1 MDQLSQK
8 LGTSVLG
15 AGIMGSG
22 IAQVASAAGYN
33 VVLNDIEDRFVDRG
47 LDTIS
52 KSLERMV
59 KKEKITFDDKKTI
72 IGRIIKSTSLDDF
85 SDVDFVVEAVIEDKP
100 LKHDIFRRLDDVCR
114 DEVILSSNTSSI
126 SITGLAAVTSR
137 SDKVIGM
144 HFINPVPVMK
154 LIEVIKG
161 LDTADETTNKVFE
174 LAKMMGKVPVMAEDF
189 PGFVSNRVLQVMINE
204 GIYCLYEG
212 VGTRESIDD
221 IMKMCANHPM
231 GPLELADLI
240 GLDTV
245 LNILNVLFLYKG
257 YGDTKYR
264 PCPLLKKYV
273 EAGLW
278 GRKTGRG
285 FYEYNK

>member
-1 MDQLSQK
+1 MQIK
-8 LGTSVLG
+8 KIGVVG
-15 AGIMGSG
+15 GGIMGSG
-22 IAQVASAAGYN
+22 IAQVASSAGYD
-33 VVLNDIEDRFVDRG
+33 VVLNDIEDRYLDRS
-47 LDTIS
+47 LTSIS
-52 KSLERMV
+52 DSLERMV
-59 KKEKITFDDKKTI
+59 KKEKITPDDKKNI
-72 IGRIIKSTSLDDF
+72 IGRINRSTSLDDF
-85 SDVDFVVEAVIEDKP
+85 SDADFVVEAVIEDKA
-100 LKHDIFRRLDDVCR
+100 LKNDIFRRLDSVCR
-114 DEVILSSNTSSI
+114 KEIILASNTSSI
-126 SITGLAAVTSR
+126 SITSLAAATSR

-154 LIEVIKG
+154 LIEIIKS
-161 LDTADETTNKVFE
+161 LDTSDETTDTVFE
-174 LAKMMGKVPVMAEDF
+174 LTRKMGKVPVMAEDF

-212 VGTRESIDD
+212 VGTREAIDD

-245 LNILNVLFLYKG
+245 LNVLNVIYEG
-257 YGDTKYR
+257 YGNPKYY

-273 EAGLW
+273 EAGFL

-285 FYEYNK
+285 FYEYK

>member
-1 MDQLSQK
+1 MPIK
-8 LGTSVLG
+8 KIGVVG
-15 AGIMGSG
+15 GGIMGSG
-22 IAQVASAAGYN
+22 IAQVASSAGYD
-33 VVLNDIEDRFVDRG
+33 VILNDIDDRYLDRAF
-47 LDTIS
+47 TAIS
-52 KSLERMV
+52 DSLERMV
-59 KKEKITFDDKKTI
+59 KKEKITPDDKKNI
-72 IGRIIKSTSLDDF
+72 IGRINRSTRLEDF
-85 SDVDFVVEAVIEDKP
+85 SDADFVVEAVIEDKD
-100 LKHDIFRRLDDVCR
+100 LKNDIFTRLDGICPE
-114 DEVILSSNTSSI
+114 EVILASNTSSI
-126 SITGLAAVTSR
+126 SITSLAGVTSR

-154 LIEVIKG
+154 LIEIIKG
-161 LDTADETTNKVFE
+161 LDTSDETTDTVFE
-174 LAKMMGKVPVMAEDF
+174 LARIMGKAPVMAEDF

-212 VGTRESIDD
+212 VGTREAIDD

-245 LNILNVLFLYKG
+245 LNVLNVIYEG
-257 YGDTKYR
+257 YGNPKYY

-273 EAGLW
+273 DAGFL

-285 FYEYNK
+285 FYEYT

>member
-1 MDQLSQK
+1 MQIK
-8 LGTSVLG
+8 KIGVIG

-22 IAQVASAAGYN
+22 IAQIASSSGYN
-33 VVLNDIEDRFVDRG
+33 VILNDIEKKYLDRG
-47 LDTIS
+47 LSTIS
-52 KSLERMV
+52 NSLERMV
-59 KKEKITFDDKKTI
+59 KKEKITFDDKENI
-72 IGRIIKSTSLDDF
+72 LGRIVKSTRLEDF
-85 SDVDFVVEAVIEDKP
+85 SDVDFVVEAVIENKS
-100 LKHDIFRRLDDVCR
+100 LKQDIFRRLDSICR
-114 DEVILSSNTSSI
+114 DEVILASNTSSI
-126 SITGLAAVTSR
+126 AITSLAAVTSK

-154 LIEVIKG
+154 LIEVVKG
-161 LDTADETTNKVFE
+161 LDTCDKTANSVFE
-174 LAKMMGKVPVMAEDF
+174 LARIMGKEPVMAEDF

-231 GPLELADLI
+231 GPLALADLI

-245 LNILNVLFLYKG
+245 LNILNVLYEG

-273 EAGLW
+273 AAGRL
-278 GRKTGRG
+278 GKKTGRG
-285 FYEYNK
+285 FYEYEN

>member
-1 MDQLSQK
+1 MQVK
-8 LGTSVLG
+8 KIGVVG

-33 VVLNDIEDRFVDRG
+33 VVLNDIEDRFLDRG
-47 LDTIS
+47 LDSIS

-59 KKEKITFDDKKTI
+59 KKEKITSDDKNTI
-72 IGRIIKSTSLDDF
+72 IGRIIKSTRLDDF

-100 LKHDIFRRLDDVCR
+100 LKHDIFKRLDSICR
-114 DEVILSSNTSSI
+114 KDVILSSNTSSI
-126 SITGLAAVTSR
+126 SITSLAAVTSK

-161 LDTADETTNKVFE
+161 LDTSDEAANTVFE
-174 LAKMMGKVPVMAEDF
+174 LAKKMGKVPVMAEDF

-245 LNILNVLFLYKG
+245 LNILNVLYEG
-257 YGDTKYR
+257 YGDPKYR

-273 EAGLW
+273 EAGLL

>member
-1 MDQLSQK
+1 MQIK
-8 LGTSVLG
+8 NIGVVG

-22 IAQVASAAGYN
+22 IAQVAASAGYN
-33 VVLNDIEDRFVDRG
+33 VILNDIEDKFIDRG
-47 LDTIS
+47 LTAIS
-52 KSLERMV
+52 HSLERMV
-59 KKEKITFDDKKTI
+59 KKDKITSAEAKTI
-72 IGRIIKSTSLDDF
+72 SGRITRSTKLEDL
-85 SDVDFVVEAVIEDKP
+85 SDVDFVVEAVIEDKT
-100 LKHDIFRRLDDVCR
+100 LKQDIFRQLDNICHS
-114 DEVILSSNTSSI
+114 EVILSSNTSSI
-126 SITGLAAVTSR
+126 SITSLAAVTSR
-137 SDKVIGM
+137 PEKVIGM

-161 LDTADETTNKVFE
+161 LDTSSETVKSVFD
-174 LAKMMGKVPVMAEDF
+174 LAEIMGKVPVMAEDF

-245 LNILNVLFLYKG
+245 LNIINILYEG
-257 YGDTKYR
+257 YVDPKYR

-273 EAGLW
+273 EAGLL

-285 FYEYNK
+285 FYEYAK

>member
-1 MDQLSQK
+1 MQIK
-8 LGTSVLG
+8 NIGVVG

-22 IAQVASAAGYN
+22 IAQVAASAGYN
-33 VVLNDIEDRFVDRG
+33 VILNDIEDKFIDRG
-47 LDTIS
+47 LTAIS
-52 KSLERMV
+52 HSLERMV
-59 KKEKITFDDKKTI
+59 KKDKITSAEAKTI
-72 IGRIIKSTSLDDF
+72 SGRITRSTKLEDL
-85 SDVDFVVEAVIEDKP
+85 SDVDFVVEAVIEDKT
-100 LKHDIFRRLDDVCR
+100 LKQDIFRQLDNICHS
-114 DEVILSSNTSSI
+114 EVILSSNTSSI
-126 SITGLAAVTSR
+126 SITSLAAVTSR
-137 SDKVIGM
+137 PEKVIGM

-161 LDTADETTNKVFE
+161 LDTSSETVKSVFD
-174 LAKMMGKVPVMAEDF
+174 LAEIMGKVPVMAEDF

-245 LNILNVLFLYKG
+245 LNILNILYEG
-257 YGDTKYR
+257 YGDPKYR

-273 EAGLW
+273 EAGLL

-285 FYEYNK
+285 FYEYAK

>member
-1 MDQLSQK
+1 MNIK
-8 LGTSVLG
+8 KIGVVG

-22 IAQVASAAGYN
+22 IAQVASAAGFD
-33 VVLNDIEDRFVDRG
+33 VVLNDIEDQYLDRG
-47 LDTIS
+47 ISAISSSLD
-52 KSLERMV
+52 RMV
-59 KKEKITFDDKKTI
+59 KKEKISAEEKNAI
-72 IGRIIKSTSLDDF
+72 LNRIVRSTNLDDF
-85 SDVDFVVEAVIEDKP
+85 SDVDFVVEAVTENES
-100 LKHDIFRRLDDVCR
+100 LKLDIFKQLDSICR
-114 DEVILSSNTSSI
+114 KDVILSSNTSSI
-126 SITGLAAVTSR
+126 SITVLAAATSR
-137 SDKVIGM
+137 PEKMIGM

-161 LDTADETTNKVFE
+161 LDTSEETKDTVFE
-174 LAKMMGKVPVMAEDF
+174 LAKKMGKIPVMAEDF
-189 PGFVSNRVLQVMINE
+189 PGFVSNRILQVMINE

-212 VGTRESIDD
+212 VGTKESIDQ
-221 IMKMCANHPM
+221 IMKLCANHPM

-245 LNILNVLFLYKG
+245 LNILEVLYEG
-257 YGDTKYR
+257 YGDPKYR

-273 EAGLW
+273 AAGFL

>member
-1 MDQLSQK
+1 MQIK
-8 LGTSVLG
+8 KIGVVG

-22 IAQVASAAGYN
+22 IAQVAAAAGYN
-33 VVLNDIEDRFVDRG
+33 VILNDIEDKFIDRG
-47 LDTIS
+47 LTAIS
-52 KSLERMV
+52 HSLERMV
-59 KKEKITFDDKKTI
+59 KKDKITSAEAKTI
-72 IGRIIKSTSLDDF
+72 SGRITRSTKLEDL
-85 SDVDFVVEAVIEDKP
+85 SDVDFVVEAVLEDKT
-100 LKHDIFRRLDDVCR
+100 LKQDIFRQLDNICHS
-114 DEVILSSNTSSI
+114 EVILSSNTSSI
-126 SITGLAAVTSR
+126 SITSLAAVTSR
-137 SDKVIGM
+137 PEKVIGM

-161 LDTADETTNKVFE
+161 LDTSSETVKSVFD
-174 LAKMMGKVPVMAEDF
+174 LAEIMGKVPVMAEDF

-212 VGTRESIDD
+212 IGTRESIDD

-245 LNILNVLFLYKG
+245 LNILNILYEG
-257 YGDTKYR
+257 YGDPKYR

-273 EAGLW
+273 EAGLL

-285 FYEYNK
+285 FYEYAK

>member
-1 MDQLSQK
+1 MQINK
-8 LGTSVLG
+8 IGVVG

-22 IAQVASAAGYN
+22 IAQVASAGGYD
-33 VVLNDIEDRFVDRG
+33 VVLNDIEDRFLDRG
-47 LDTIS
+47 LASIS

-59 KKEKITFDDKKTI
+59 KKEKISPDDKNAI
-72 IGRIIKSTSLDDF
+72 IGRITRSTSLDDF

-100 LKHDIFRRLDDVCR
+100 LKHDIFKRLDNICR
-114 DEVILSSNTSSI
+114 KDVILSSNTSSI
-126 SITGLAAVTSR
+126 SITSLAAVTAR

-161 LDTADETTNKVFE
+161 LDTSEETANTVFE
-174 LAKMMGKVPVMAEDF
+174 LSKMMGKVPVMAEDF

-245 LNILNVLFLYKG
+245 LNILNVLYEG
-257 YGDTKYR
+257 YGDPKYR

-273 EAGLW
+273 EAGLL
-278 GRKTGRG
+278 GRKSGRG
-285 FYEYNK
+285 FYEYDK

>member
-1 MDQLSQK
+1 MEIK
-8 LGTSVLG
+8 KIGVVG

-22 IAQVASAAGYN
+22 IAQVASTAGFN
-33 VVLNDIEDRFVDRG
+33 VVLNDIEDQYLDRG
-47 LDTIS
+47 ISAISSSLD
-52 KSLERMV
+52 RMV
-59 KKEKITFDDKKTI
+59 KKEKISAEEKDAILK
-72 IGRIIKSTSLDDF
+72 RIARTTNLDDF
-85 SDVDFVVEAVIEDKP
+85 SDVDFAVEAVIENKS
-100 LKHDIFRRLDDVCR
+100 LKTDIFKRLDGVCR
-114 DEVILSSNTSSI
+114 KDIILSSNTSSI
-126 SITGLAAVTSR
+126 SITALAAATTR
-137 SDKVIGM
+137 PEKMIGM

-161 LDTADETTNKVFE
+161 LDTSEETKDTVFA
-174 LAKMMGKVPVMAEDF
+174 LAKKMGKVPVMAEDF

-212 VGTRESIDD
+212 VGTKESIDE
-221 IMKMCANHPM
+221 IMKLCANHPM

-245 LNILNVLFLYKG
+245 LNVLEVLYEG
-257 YGDTKYR
+257 YGDPKYR

-273 EAGLW
+273 AAGFL

-285 FYEYNK
+285 FYDYK

>member
-1 MDQLSQK
+1 MQIK
-8 LGTSVLG
+8 NIGVVG

-22 IAQVASAAGYN
+22 ISQVAASAGYN
-33 VVLNDIEDRFVDRG
+33 VILNDIEDKFIDRG
-47 LDTIS
+47 LTAIFH
-52 KSLERMV
+52 SLERMV
-59 KKEKITFDDKKTI
+59 KKDKITSAEAKTI
-72 IGRIIKSTSLDDF
+72 SGRITRSKKLEDL
-85 SDVDFVVEAVIEDKP
+85 SDVDFVVEAVIEDKT
-100 LKHDIFRRLDDVCR
+100 LKQDIFRQLDNICHS
-114 DEVILSSNTSSI
+114 EVILSSNTSSI
-126 SITGLAAVTSR
+126 SITSLAAVTSR
-137 SDKVIGM
+137 PEKVIGM

-161 LDTADETTNKVFE
+161 LDTSSETVKSVFD
-174 LAKMMGKVPVMAEDF
+174 LAEIMGKVPVMAEDF
-189 PGFVSNRVLQVMINE
+189 PVFVSNRVLQVMINE

-245 LNILNVLFLYKG
+245 LNILNILYEG
-257 YGDTKYR
+257 YGDPKYR

-273 EAGLW
+273 EAGLL

-285 FYEYNK
+285 FYEYAK

>member
-1 MDQLSQK
+1 MQIK
-8 LGTSVLG
+8 KIGVVG

-22 IAQVASAAGYN
+22 IAQVASAAGYD
-33 VVLNDIEDRFVDRG
+33 VVLNDIEDRFLDRG
-47 LDTIS
+47 VASIS

-59 KKEKITFDDKKTI
+59 KKEKITSDDKNAI
-72 IGRIIKSTSLDDF
+72 IGRIVRSTSLDDF
-85 SDVDFVVEAVIEDKP
+85 SDVDFVVEAVIEDKL
-100 LKHDIFRRLDDVCR
+100 LKHGIFKRLDGICR
-114 DEVILSSNTSSI
+114 KDVILSSNTSSI
-126 SITGLAAVTSR
+126 SITSLAAVTSR

-161 LDTADETTNKVFE
+161 LDTSDETTRAVFE
-174 LAKMMGKVPVMAEDF
+174 LAKKMGKVPDMAEDF
-189 PGFVSNRVLQVMINE
+189 PGFISNRVLQVMINE
-204 GIYCLYEG
+204 GIYCLYEK
-212 VGTRESIDD
+212 VGTRESIDNV
-221 IMKMCANHPM
+221 MKMCANHPM

-245 LNILNVLFLYKG
+245 LNILNVLYEG
-257 YGDTKYR
+257 YGDPKYR

-273 EAGLW
+273 EAGRL

-285 FYEYNK
+285 FYEYSQY

>member
-1 MDQLSQK
+1 MEIEK
-8 LGTSVLG
+8 IGVVG

-22 IAQVASAAGYN
+22 IAQVASSAGYN
-33 VVLNDIEDRFVDRG
+33 VVLNDIEDRFLDRG
-47 LDTIS
+47 LDSIS

-59 KKEKITFDDKKTI
+59 KKEKITSDDKNNI
-72 IGRIIKSTSLDDF
+72 IGRIIKSTRLDDF

-100 LKHDIFRRLDDVCR
+100 LKHDIFKRLDSFCR
-114 DEVILSSNTSSI
+114 KDVILSSNTSSI
-126 SITGLAAVTSR
+126 SITSLAAVTSR

-161 LDTADETTNKVFE
+161 LNTSDETANTVFE
-174 LAKMMGKVPVMAEDF
+174 LAKKMGKVPVMAADF

-245 LNILNVLFLYKG
+245 LNILNVLYEG
-257 YGDTKYR
+257 YGDPKYR

-273 EAGLW
+273 EAGLL

>member
-1 MDQLSQK
+1 MRIK
-8 LGTSVLG
+8 KIGVIG

-22 IAQVASAAGYN
+22 IAQVASSSGYN
-33 VVLNDIEDRFVDRG
+33 VILNDIEEKYLDRG
-47 LDTIS
+47 LSAIS
-52 KSLERMV
+52 NSLERMV
-59 KKEKITFDDKKTI
+59 KKEKISSDDKENI
-72 IGRIIKSTSLDDF
+72 LGRIVKSTRLEDF
-85 SDVDFVVEAVIEDKP
+85 SDVDFVVEAVIENKS
-100 LKHDIFRRLDDVCR
+100 LKQDIFRKLDSICR
-114 DEVILSSNTSSI
+114 DEVILASNTSSI
-126 SITGLAAVTSR
+126 AITSLASVTSKP
-137 SDKVIGM
+137 DKVIGM

-154 LIEVIKG
+154 LIEVVKG
-161 LDTADETTNKVFE
+161 LDTCDKTANSVFE
-174 LAKMMGKVPVMAEDF
+174 LARIMGKEPVMAEDF

-231 GPLELADLI
+231 GPLALADLI

-245 LNILNVLFLYKG
+245 LNILNVLYEG

-273 EAGLW
+273 AAGRL
-278 GRKTGRG
+278 GKKTGRG
-285 FYEYNK
+285 FYEYEN

>member
-1 MDQLSQK
+1 MEIEK
-8 LGTSVLG
+8 IGVVG

-22 IAQVASAAGYN
+22 IAQVVSSAGYN
-33 VVLNDIEDRFVDRG
+33 VILNDIEDRFLDRG
-47 LDTIS
+47 LDSIS
-52 KSLERMV
+52 KSLERMM
-59 KKEKITFDDKKTI
+59 KKEKITSDDKNNI
-72 IGRIIKSTSLDDF
+72 IGRIIKSTRLDDL
-85 SDVDFVVEAVIEDKP
+85 SDADFVVEAVIEDKP
-100 LKHDIFRRLDDVCR
+100 LKHDIFKRLDSICR
-114 DEVILSSNTSSI
+114 KDVILSSNTSSI
-126 SITGLAAVTSR
+126 SITSLAAVTSR

-161 LDTADETTNKVFE
+161 LNTSDETANTVFE
-174 LAKMMGKVPVMAEDF
+174 LAKKMGKVPVMAADF

-245 LNILNVLFLYKG
+245 LNILNVLYEG
-257 YGDTKYR
+257 YGDPKYR

-273 EAGLW
+273 EAGLL

>member
-1 MDQLSQK
+1 MQIK
-8 LGTSVLG
+8 NIGVVG

-22 IAQVASAAGYN
+22 IAQVAAAAGYN
-33 VVLNDIEDRFVDRG
+33 VILNDIEDKFIDRG
-47 LDTIS
+47 LTAIS
-52 KSLERMV
+52 HSLERMV
-59 KKEKITFDDKKTI
+59 KKDKITSAEAKTI
-72 IGRIIKSTSLDDF
+72 SGRITRSTKLEDL
-85 SDVDFVVEAVIEDKP
+85 SDVDFVVEAVIEDKT
-100 LKHDIFRRLDDVCR
+100 LKQDIFRQLDNICHS
-114 DEVILSSNTSSI
+114 EVILSSNTSSI
-126 SITGLAAVTSR
+126 SITSLAAVTSR
-137 SDKVIGM
+137 PEKVIGM

-161 LDTADETTNKVFE
+161 LDTSSETVKSVFD
-174 LAKMMGKVPVMAEDF
+174 LAEIMGKVPVMAEDF

-212 VGTRESIDD
+212 IGTRESIDD

-245 LNILNVLFLYKG
+245 LNILNILYEG
-257 YGDTKYR
+257 YGDPKYR

-273 EAGLW
+273 EAGLL

-285 FYEYNK
+285 FYEYAK

>member
-1 MDQLSQK
+1 MKGEDDMQIEK
-8 LGTSVLG
+8 IGVVG

-22 IAQVASAAGYN
+22 IAQVASSAGYN
-33 VVLNDIEDRFVDRG
+33 VVLNDIEDRFLDRG
-47 LDTIS
+47 LASIS

-59 KKEKITFDDKKTI
+59 KKEKITPEDKDAIVK
-72 IGRIIKSTSLDDF
+72 RIAWSTSLDDLK
-85 SDVDFVVEAVIEDKP
+85 DVDFVVEAVIEDKP
-100 LKHDIFRRLDDVCR
+100 LKLDIFKRLDSICR
-114 DEVILSSNTSSI
+114 EEVILSSNTSSI
-126 SITGLAAVTSR
+126 SITSMAAVTNR
-137 SDKVIGM
+137 PDKVIGM

-161 LDTADETTNKVFE
+161 LDTSEGTRKIVFD
-174 LAKMMGKVPVMAEDF
+174 LAKKMGKKPVMAEDF

-212 VGTRESIDD
+212 IGTRESIDE
-221 IMKMCANHPM
+221 IMKLCANHPM

-245 LNILNVLFLYKG
+245 LNILEVLYEG
-257 YGDTKYR
+257 YCDPKYR

-273 EAGLW
+273 EAGLL

-285 FYEYNK
+285 FYEYK

>member
-1 MDQLSQK
+1 MQIK
-8 LGTSVLG
+8 TIGVVG

-22 IAQVASAAGYN
+22 IAQVAASAGYS
-33 VVLNDIEDRFVDRG
+33 VILNDIEDKFLDRG
-47 LDTIS
+47 LAAITH
-52 KSLERMV
+52 SLERMV
-59 KKEKITFDDKKTI
+59 KKDKITAADAKAI
-72 IGRIIKSTSLDDF
+72 SGRIIRSTRLEDLSA
-85 SDVDFVVEAVIEDKP
+85 VDFVVEAVIEDKS
-100 LKHDIFRRLDDVCR
+100 LKQDIFRQLDNVCR
-114 DEVILSSNTSSI
+114 SEVVLSSNTSSI
-126 SITGLAAVTSR
+126 SITSLAAATSR
-137 SDKVIGM
+137 PDKVIGM

-161 LDTADETTNKVFE
+161 LDTSSETVKSVFD
-174 LAKMMGKVPVMAEDF
+174 LAERMGKVPVMAEDL

-212 VGTRESIDD
+212 GGTREAIDD

-245 LNILNVLFLYKG
+245 LNILNILYEG
-257 YGDTKYR
+257 YGDPKYR

-273 EAGLW
+273 EAGLL

-285 FYEYNK
+285 FYEYAK

>member
-1 MDQLSQK
+1 MQIK
-8 LGTSVLG
+8 KIGVVG
-15 AGIMGSG
+15 GGIMGSG
-22 IAQVASAAGYN
+22 IAQVAAFAGYD
-33 VVLNDIEDRFVDRG
+33 VVLNDIEDRFLDRAFAS
-47 LDTIS
+47 IS
-52 KSLERMV
+52 DSLERMV
-59 KKEKITFDDKKTI
+59 KKEKITPDDKKNI
-72 IGRIIKSTSLDDF
+72 IGRINRSTSLDDF
-85 SDVDFVVEAVIEDKP
+85 SDADLVVEAVIEDKA
-100 LKHDIFRRLDDVCR
+100 LKNDIFRRLDSVCR
-114 DEVILSSNTSSI
+114 KEIILASNTSSI
-126 SITGLAAVTSR
+126 SITSLAAATSR

-154 LIEVIKG
+154 LIEIIKG
-161 LDTADETTNKVFE
+161 LDTSDETTDTVFE
-174 LAKMMGKVPVMAEDF
+174 LTRIMGKVPVMAEDF

-212 VGTRESIDD
+212 VGTREAIDD

-245 LNILNVLFLYKG
+245 LNVLNVIYEG
-257 YGDTKYR
+257 YGNPKYY

-273 EAGLW
+273 EAGFL

-285 FYEYNK
+285 FYEYK